1 MDYSATL
8 ASASS
13 SGVDSSASHLVGL
26 PHDFPNTSMYD
37 GMLPPQSSH
46 LSPAV
51 SSSSSQSSSLLPR
64 PPCAGAHRHPLEL
77 QQSDYLR
84 SRERME
90 FRRAASLYGLH
101 APLRLKMEREL
112 TAMTQRLPGLPSSLW
127 GLQTL
132 MRLDEEISVE
142 DYLNI
147 EHPEGNEE
155 ERTAGPGVG
164 IHELIERRMNI

>member
-8 ASASS
+8 ASSS
-13 SGVDSSASHLVGL
+13 FSGVDPSSSRLVGL
-26 PHDFPNTSMYD
+26 PHDFPNTSLYD
-37 GMLPPQSSH
+37 GILPPQSSH
-46 LSPAV
+46 FPSSF
-51 SSSSSQSSSLLPR
+51 SSSSFQSSSLLPR
-64 PPCAGAHRHPLEL
+64 PPCAGIHRHPLEL
-77 QQSDYLR
+77 QQSEYLR

-112 TAMTQRLPGLPSSLW
+112 TAMSQRLPGLPSSLW

-142 DYLNI
+142 DYLNV

-155 ERTAGPGVG
+155 ERTAAPGLGV
-164 IHELIERRMNI
+164 HELIERRMNI

>member
-1 MDYSATL
+1 MDYSAAL
-8 ASASS
+8 ASSSS
-13 SGVDSSASHLVGL
+13 SGVDSSSSHLVGL
-26 PHDFPNTSMYD
+26 PHDFPNTSLYD

-46 LSPAV
+46 LPSSF
-51 SSSSSQSSSLLPR
+51 SSSSSSSLLPR
-64 PPCAGAHRHPLEL
+64 PPCAGISRHPLEL
-77 QQSDYLR
+77 QQSNYLR

-142 DYLNI
+142 DYLNVD
-147 EHPEGNEE
+147 HPEGNEE
-155 ERTAGPGVG
+155 ERTAGP
-164 IHELIERRMNI
+164 